1 MFEFLSL
8 FLSLFVYVCVRDHI
22 FQKKSVLKYLP
33 NNSTNVQS
41 VLRINEDKLMLSMM
55 IYVDFMPCLCCVSH
69 GNFFLST
76 ASHVENGHST
86 NRVLDVTILRTFN
99 AFKIAIY
106 LFLKIYRG
114 HRRRCMTLIRSPS
127 HYYVSSSSSSSSCT
141 RIMPNNKNDPRDH
154 SATVIHIL
162 RQFQIAHFRI
172 PHSRPEAHS
181 IRPQN
186 KNDTQTHKRKKTTAT
201 KKYSF

>member
-1 MFEFLSL
+1 M
-8 FLSLFVYVCVRDHI
+8 
-22 FQKKSVLKYLP
+22 
-33 NNSTNVQS
+33 
-41 VLRINEDKLMLSMM
+41 
-55 IYVDFMPCLCCVSH
+55 CVSWK
-69 GNFFLST
+69 FSLST
-76 ASHVENGHST
+76 ASHVENGHSS

-99 AFKIAIY
+99 AFKVAIY
-106 LFLKIYRG
+106 LFLKMCRR
-114 HRRRCMTLIRSPS
+114 RRRCMTLIRSPS
-127 HYYVSSSSSSSSCT
+127 HYYVSSSSSSCT

-186 KNDTQTHKRKKTTAT
+186 KNDTQTHKRQKTTAT
-201 KKYSF
+201 KKYSFRTNNSLKYTFFPFDRIIFFCLNFDLIWKLYVRARI